1 MTTGPR
7 QEFDLQPDPR
17 ILPMLGEINLA
28 QWRCLAELVD
38 NSVDGFL
45 AAARQGE
52 AVVDPRIEVN
62 IPTADVASGRVTVRD
77 NGPGMP
83 PETLEKA
90 VRAGWTG
97 NSPIGNLGMFGM
109 GFNIATA
116 RLGVVTTVWTAT
128 PNDSEWH
135 GLKID
140 FDELRRQRHFKT
152 PHLARPKADPADHG
166 TEVIIERLKPEQRL
180 WLAKPANLSQ
190 ARKNLSEAYGAMLRA
205 KGVPISFQLTVNGRR
220 LTPKNHCVWDD
231 TRTAETTRW
240 GSVPAFIIVDRR
252 LPDRPYCTS
261 CWQWLSAEDTTCPAC
276 GSTGNVVQR
285 QRHVHGWI
293 GLQRYLSTSEFG
305 IDFIRNGRKIEIAN
319 KDLFDWRED
328 SISER
333 EYPIDDPRNRGR
345 FVGEIHLDHCRVTYT
360 KDRFDRT
367 DPAWEEMTRIVRGE
381 GPLRPEKAA
390 SAGYGPNDS
399 PLFRLFQAF
408 RRSSPPNARIAGG
421 WAKVLAV
428 KDNERAEEMAKLFH
442 KGEAEYQTD
451 SKWWDLIVEEDNRLL
466 TPSAPGATPPAG
478 ASGSPGTLGGFS
490 AGGTDGEGQAGSPA
504 QGAVPAAPPPPPP
517 PRTPIP
523 SLTREYRHDGTN
535 LRWDVHAFEVMSNDP
550 VLGDSAEP
558 WRMTRRTTGDEDLFL
573 NTQHQVFRSA
583 TMTPLDAVL
592 CQLAWSASDF
602 MRGQPD
608 APTFAS
614 VLADLRERY
623 AATLKLDP
631 VAIKAQ
637 ADFVFSSIAKAWARD
652 TDEEDCK
659 SLFNDDLSQ
668 TDRDTIYSKMAIRT
682 VGNPQQVIA
691 RGRFLEFAPPRVLA
705 EFVVKHPELFFD
717 GRCWDDTYSE
727 IEFPT
732 DTATQEAQSRVVR
745 HYEALLLDVVW
756 LAEQEAEDLVM
767 ASRERIL
774 RAALAIDLLT
784 PTSADATDANG

>member
-1 MTTGPR
+1 MNTGAF

-45 AAARQGE
+45 AASRRAAE
-52 AVVDPRIEVN
+52 VLDPHIDVN
-62 IPTADVASGRVTVRD
+62 IPTADVASARVTVRD
-77 NGPGMP
+77 NGPGMSP
-83 PETLEKA
+83 DILENA

-128 PNDSEWH
+128 PSDGEWH

-166 TEVIIERLKPEQRL
+166 TEVIIERLKPEQRA
-180 WLAKPANLSQ
+180 WLAKPAYLSQ
-190 ARKNLSEAYGAMLRA
+190 VRQNLSEAYSAMLRVN
-205 KGVPISFQLTVNGRR
+205 GVPISFRLTVNGRR
-220 LTPKNHCVWDD
+220 ISPKNHCVWDD
-231 TRTAETTRW
+231 TRTVETTRW
-240 GSVPAFIIVDRR
+240 GVIPAIIVIDKK
-252 LPDRPYCTS
+252 LPDRPYCTA
-261 CWQWLSAEDTTCPAC
+261 CWQWLAAGDTACPAC
-276 GSTGNVVQR
+276 GTSGNVVQR

-367 DPAWEEMTRIVRGE
+367 DPAWEEMNRIVRGE
-381 GPLRPEKAA
+381 SPLRPEKAS

-442 KGEAEYQTD
+442 KGEAEYQND
-451 SKWWDLIVEEDNRLL
+451 SKWWALIVEEDNKLL
-466 TPSAPGATPPAG
+466 TPGAPAASPSGGATA
-478 ASGSPGTLGGFS
+478 ALSGLPGFS
-490 AGGTDGEGQAGSPA
+490 AGAAVGASAVTTTPPSPA
-504 QGAVPAAPPPPPP
+504 ANPVTAPAPPPP
-517 PRTPIP
+517 RALIP

-535 LRWDVHAFEVMSNDP
+535 LRWDVRAQEVQPTDP
-550 VLGDSAEP
+550 ALGNAATP
-558 WRMTRRTTGDEDLFL
+558 WRMSRRTTGEEDLFL
-573 NTQHQVFRSA
+573 NTQHPVFRSA
-583 TMTPLDAVL
+583 TMTPLDAIL
-592 CQLAWSASDF
+592 CQLAWSAADF
-602 MRGQPD
+602 TRGQPD
-608 APTFAS
+608 APSFAA

-623 AATLKLDP
+623 ATTLKLDP

-637 ADFVFSSIAKAWARD
+637 ADLVFNSIAKSWARRA
-652 TDEEDCK
+652 DEEDCK

-668 TDRDTIYSKMAIRT
+668 PDRDAIYNKMAVRS

-691 RGRFLEFAPPRVLA
+691 KGRFLEFAPPRVLV

-717 GRCWDDTYSE
+717 GRCWDDAYSE

-732 DTATQEAQSRVVR
+732 ETATEEAQSRVVR
-745 HYEALLLDVVW
+745 HYEALLLDAVW
-756 LAEQEAEDLVM
+756 LVEQEADDLTL
-767 ASRERIL
+767 ATRERIL
-774 RAALAIDLLT
+774 RAALALDLLMPIAT
-784 PTSADATDANG
+784 EETS